1 MWIAL
6 SDAMDVIHRAFGH
19 IAPQRLTAILKDRKL
34 ATDLRLSDSDLRSCI
49 DHVCDVCVRSKSSRS
64 SHSGSLI
71 NDDRICSTFAYDL
84 QGPFNTPS
92 LINENIY
99 QFGIIEYKTRYVW
112 SYFGTRKD

>member
-1 MWIAL
+1 M
-6 SDAMDVIHRAFGH
+6 
-19 IAPQRLTAILKDRKL
+19 
-34 ATDLRLSDSDLRSCI
+34 SDSDLRRYV

-71 NDDRICSTFAYDL
+71 NDDRLCSTFAYDL

-99 QFGIIEYKTRYVW
+99 QFGIIEYKSRYVW
-112 SYFGTRKD
+112 SYFGTRKDQVYAIFRNWPSNTCR